1 MKLQINEGLNIY
13 LMTQHRAFF
22 AFNKEL
28 PFYYNFC
35 GVRNPRAV
43 KEKLFQAFDYCC
55 FFTLSPYLFHTRFL
69 FGAISK
75 VTIFFTL
82 SNIHLGPSGVSRHRQ
97 AV

>member
-22 AFNKEL
+22 ALNKEL

-55 FFTLSPYLFHTRFL
+55 FFFLLCDFHARFL
-69 FGAISK
+69 LRCGNELYF
-75 VTIFFTL
+75 FFTL
-82 SNIHLGPSGVSRHRQ
+82 SNIHLDSSGVS
-97 AV
+97 